1 MSGATSDARGDG
13 VVILRLGSGGTAR
26 RGCGPKAALL
36 DQAARSGLP
45 VPPGVIVLD
54 EAWRSALA
62 RGLVRLEGSG
72 ARKPISVPDP
82 SLLVHLIG
90 LPAFTGP
97 LAIRAAFSSEEGRGE
112 TVAGRLVPGLFVEG
126 RRAAALA
133 AGLAGVWASA
143 YGRPRDLRRDLIAH
157 EMVRARAEGVAFLQH
172 GYEDDVVEAAD
183 GVARGLAARPAVRVA
198 RSLPRVRRG
207 EKPTEDDPVAARLQ
221 VLLLDVRRAFGDGD
235 WMVEWADD
243 GEHIWLVQLGALS
256 ALPPRNEAFTAAS
269 HRDILPDLPS
279 NLMASLIGSCAAG
292 LFQHYRRLDP
302 GLPTNR
308 PLLEIFH
315 GRPLLNLTLL
325 TDMVRRW
332 GLPTHLSPGPSAAP
346 PTADFGARPRRMI
359 RHAPVL
365 ARLLEVQARAV
376 RSARAAA
383 QAIVERTASSP
394 AGLTETLDELCWL
407 YGVARPGDAPLTS
420 ASSVPLALLRRAGVL
435 GDLARGWRLTATE
448 MREGLEALSS
458 GSTAAP
464 RSWPRCGAA
473 SSRRTRTFGKR
484 SGPGSSDSA
493 TVGCTRAT
501 SPARATAR
509 RRSWSCA
516 AWPPRGP
523 HPPLRRHPRCARGS
537 SARWPG
543 RRNVCSGPGRACA
556 RRPWWASSA
565 CDAGSSTG
573 PGPSSTTGCSPASSP
588 CSISTS
594 TRCAVSTRASVP
606 MPPSGARDGSGS
618 GPSAGHTSPMWFT
631 ARTSSTHPPNPP
643 GRGGDSRAS
652 G

>member
-1 MSGATSDARGDG
+1 M
-13 VVILRLGSGGTAR
+13 
-26 RGCGPKAALL
+26 
-36 DQAARSGLP
+36 
-45 VPPGVIVLD
+45 
-54 EAWRSALA
+54 
-62 RGLVRLEGSG
+62 
-72 ARKPISVPDP
+72 
-82 SLLVHLIG
+82 
-90 LPAFTGP
+90 
-97 LAIRAAFSSEEGRGE
+97 
-112 TVAGRLVPGLFVEG
+112 EG

-332 GLPTHLSPGPSAAP
+332 GLPTHLVTWSIGG
-346 PTADFGARPRRMI
+346 TADRDFGARPRRMI

-407 YGVARPGDAPLTS
+407 YGSLVREMLPLTS

-458 GSTAAP
+458 RVDGRPEVLAALRRGELPEDPDFRQAFGSWLERFGHRGVYESDIARPRYREAPQLVLRSLAAARTAPPAPPASSVRSRLLRPVAWQAQRLLRARESLRSTAM
-464 RSWPRCGAA
+464 
-473 SSRRTRTFGKR
+473 
-484 SGPGSSDSA
+484 
-493 TVGCTRAT
+493 VGFERL
-501 SPARATAR
+501 R
-509 RRSWSCA
+509 RR
-516 AWPPRGP
+516 
-523 HPPLRRHPRCARGS
+523 LL
-537 SARWPG
+537 
-543 RRNVCSGPGRACA
+543 
-556 RRPWWASSA
+556 
-565 CDAGSSTG
+565 DTG
-573 PGPSSTTGCSPASSP
+573 PDPRRTGCSPASSP